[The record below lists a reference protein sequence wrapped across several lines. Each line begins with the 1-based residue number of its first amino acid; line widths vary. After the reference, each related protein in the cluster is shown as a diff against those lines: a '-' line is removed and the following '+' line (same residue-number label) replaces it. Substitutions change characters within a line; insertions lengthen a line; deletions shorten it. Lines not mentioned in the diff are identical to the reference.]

1 MLLMV
6 SWISKAMK
14 YLVSALSLTYL
25 FLSTSLGMGENK
37 LIDDFS
43 NESQNRWQFF
53 TDQVMGGIS
62 EGNASL
68 VSDKSGQYVR
78 LEGSVSTAN
87 NGGFIQIRTDINE
100 GTNEAKGIIIKAKGN
115 GEDYYIHLRTSGTVL
130 PWQYYQISFP
140 TSKNWS
146 EIKLPFE
153 NFERSSSWISKKI
166 TGDKIRTLGIVA
178 YGKNHNA
185 KLDVAYLSFY

>member
-6 SWISKAMK
+6 SWISKTMK

-115 GEDYYIHLRTSGTVL
+115 GEDYYIHLRTRGTVL

-146 EIKLPFE
+146 EIKLPFA

>member
-6 SWISKAMK
+6 SWISKMMK

-68 VSDKSGQYVR
+68 VSDTSGQYVR

-115 GEDYYIHLRTSGTVL
+115 GEDYYIHLRTRGTVL

-146 EIKLPFE
+146 EIKLPFA

>member
-6 SWISKAMK
+6 SWISKMMK
-14 YLVSALSLTYL
+14 YLVSALSLTFL
-25 FLSTSLGMGENK
+25 FLSTSLGIGENK

-146 EIKLPFE
+146 EIKLPFA

>member
-1 MLLMV
+1 MV
-6 SWISKAMK
+6 SWISKMMK

-25 FLSTSLGMGENK
+25 FLSTSLGIGENK

-146 EIKLPFE
+146 EIKLPFA

>member
-1 MLLMV
+1 MV
-6 SWISKAMK
+6 SWISKTMK

-43 NESQNRWQFF
+43 NKSQNRWQFF

-146 EIKLPFE
+146 EIKLPFA

>member
-6 SWISKAMK
+6 SWISKMMK

-140 TSKNWS
+140 TSRNWS
-146 EIKLPFE
+146 EIKLPFA

>member
-1 MLLMV
+1 MV
-6 SWISKAMK
+6 SWISKTMK

-25 FLSTSLGMGENK
+25 FLSTSLVMGENK

-115 GEDYYIHLRTSGTVL
+115 GEDYYIHLRTRGTVL

-146 EIKLPFE
+146 EIKLPFA

>member
-6 SWISKAMK
+6 SWISKMMK
-14 YLVSALSLTYL
+14 YLVTALSLTYL

-146 EIKLPFE
+146 EIKLPFA

>member
-1 MLLMV
+1 
-6 SWISKAMK
+6 MK
-14 YLVSALSLTYL
+14 IKNINIDNADIGVAAKDSSILTL
-25 FLSTSLGMGENK
+25 
-37 LIDDFS
+37 
-43 NESQNRWQFF
+43 Q
-53 TDQVMGGIS
+53 
-62 EGNASL
+62 NASL
-68 VSDKSGQYVR
+68 KNLRTCVSAYKKKQ
-78 LEGSVSTAN
+78 EF
-87 NGGFIQIRTDINE
+87 NGGFIKIRTDINE

-146 EIKLPFE
+146 EIKLPFA

>member
-6 SWISKAMK
+6 SWISKMMK

-43 NESQNRWQFF
+43 NKSQNRWQFF

-146 EIKLPFE
+146 EIKLPFA

>member
-6 SWISKAMK
+6 SWISKTMK

-43 NESQNRWQFF
+43 NKSQNRWQFF

-68 VSDKSGQYVR
+68 VSDNSGQYVR

-146 EIKLPFE
+146 EIKLPFA

>member
-1 MLLMV
+1 MV
-6 SWISKAMK
+6 SWISKTMK

-43 NESQNRWQFF
+43 NKSQNRWQFF

-68 VSDKSGQYVR
+68 VSDNSGQYVR

-146 EIKLPFE
+146 EIKLPFA

>member
-6 SWISKAMK
+6 SWISKMMK

-25 FLSTSLGMGENK
+25 FLSTSFGMGENK

-146 EIKLPFE
+146 EIKLPFA

>member
-6 SWISKAMK
+6 SWISKMMK

-100 GTNEAKGIIIKAKGN
+100 GTNEAKGIIIKAKKCNIPIFTTYN
-115 GEDYYIHLRTSGTVL
+115 GADRID
-130 PWQYYQISFP
+130 
-140 TSKNWS
+140 
-146 EIKLPFE
+146 
-153 NFERSSSWISKKI
+153 SSDPNYFGRPNTWGQRYSNILFHKEKK
-166 TGDKIRTLGIVA
+166 G
-178 YGKNHNA
+178 
-185 KLDVAYLSFY
+185 

>member
-1 MLLMV
+1 MV
-6 SWISKAMK
+6 SWISKTMK

-68 VSDKSGQYVR
+68 VSDNSGQYVR

-146 EIKLPFE
+146 EIKLPFA

>member
-1 MLLMV
+1 MV
-6 SWISKAMK
+6 SWISKTMK

-146 EIKLPFE
+146 EIKLPFA

>member
-6 SWISKAMK
+6 SWISKMMK

-53 TDQVMGGIS
+53 TDQVMGGVS
-62 EGNASL
+62 EGNASI

-146 EIKLPFE
+146 EIKLPFA

>member
-6 SWISKAMK
+6 SWISKTMK

-146 EIKLPFE
+146 EIKLPFA

-178 YGKNHNA
+178 YGRNHNA

>member
-1 MLLMV
+1 MV
-6 SWISKAMK
+6 SWISKMMK
-14 YLVSALSLTYL
+14 YLLSALSLTYL

-43 NESQNRWQFF
+43 NKSQNRWQFF
-53 TDQVMGGIS
+53 TDQVMGGVS
-62 EGNASL
+62 EGNASI

-78 LEGSVSTAN
+78 LEGSVSTGN

-146 EIKLPFE
+146 EIKLPFA

>member
-6 SWISKAMK
+6 SWISKMMK

-68 VSDKSGQYVR
+68 VSDKSGQYIR

-146 EIKLPFE
+146 EIKLPLA

-178 YGKNHNA
+178 YGRNHNA

>member
-6 SWISKAMK
+6 SWISKTMK

-87 NGGFIQIRTDINE
+87 NGGFIQIRTDIKE

-146 EIKLPFE
+146 EIKLPFA

>member
-1 MLLMV
+1 MV
-6 SWISKAMK
+6 SWISKMMK

-100 GTNEAKGIIIKAKGN
+100 GTYEAKGIIIKAKGN

-146 EIKLPFE
+146 EIKLPFA

>member
-6 SWISKAMK
+6 SWISKTMK

-43 NESQNRWQFF
+43 NKSQNRWQFF

-87 NGGFIQIRTDINE
+87 NGGFIQIRTDIKE

-146 EIKLPFE
+146 EIKLPFA

-178 YGKNHNA
+178 YGRNHNA

>member
-6 SWISKAMK
+6 SWISKMMK

-100 GTNEAKGIIIKAKGN
+100 GTSEAKGIIIKAKGN

-146 EIKLPFE
+146 EIKLPFA

>member
-6 SWISKAMK
+6 SWISKMMK

-100 GTNEAKGIIIKAKGN
+100 GTNESKGIIIKAKGN

-146 EIKLPFE
+146 EIKLPLA
-153 NFERSSSWISKKI
+153 NFERSSSWIRKKI

>member
-1 MLLMV
+1 MV

>member
-6 SWISKAMK
+6 SWINKMTK
-14 YLVSALSLTYL
+14 YLVFALSLTYL
-25 FLSTSLGMGENK
+25 FLSTSLGMGEDK

-146 EIKLPFE
+146 EIKLPFA

>member
-6 SWISKAMK
+6 SWISKMMK

-115 GEDYYIHLRTSGTVL
+115 GEHYYIHLRTSGTVL

-146 EIKLPFE
+146 EIKLPFA

-166 TGDKIRTLGIVA
+166 TGEKIRTLGIVA

>member
-1 MLLMV
+1 MV
-6 SWISKAMK
+6 SWISKMMK

-115 GEDYYIHLRTSGTVL
+115 GEDYYIHLRTRGTVL

-146 EIKLPFE
+146 EIKLPFA

>member
-6 SWISKAMK
+6 SWISKMMK

-53 TDQVMGGIS
+53 TDQVMGGVS

-146 EIKLPFE
+146 EIKLPFA

>member
-6 SWISKAMK
+6 SWISKMMK

-53 TDQVMGGIS
+53 TDQVMGGVS
-62 EGNASL
+62 EGNASI

-100 GTNEAKGIIIKAKGN
+100 GTNEAKGVIIKAKGN

-146 EIKLPFE
+146 EIKLPFA

>member
-6 SWISKAMK
+6 SWISKMMK

-115 GEDYYIHLRTSGTVL
+115 GEDYYIHLRTRGTVL

-146 EIKLPFE
+146 EIKLPFA

>member
-6 SWISKAMK
+6 SWISKMMK

-115 GEDYYIHLRTSGTVL
+115 GEDYYIHLRTRGTVL

-146 EIKLPFE
+146 EIKLPFA

-166 TGDKIRTLGIVA
+166 TGEKIRTLGIVA

>member
-6 SWISKAMK
+6 SWISKTMK

-146 EIKLPFE
+146 EIKLPFA

>member
-1 MLLMV
+1 MV
-6 SWISKAMK
+6 SWISKTMK

-115 GEDYYIHLRTSGTVL
+115 GEDYYIHLRTRGTVL

-146 EIKLPFE
+146 EIKLPFA

>member
-1 MLLMV
+1 MV
-6 SWISKAMK
+6 SWISKMMK
-14 YLVSALSLTYL
+14 YLLSALSLTYL

-146 EIKLPFE
+146 EIKLPFA

-166 TGDKIRTLGIVA
+166 TGEKIRTLGIVA

>member
-1 MLLMV
+1 MV
-6 SWISKAMK
+6 SWISKMMK
-14 YLVSALSLTYL
+14 YLVSALSLTFL
-25 FLSTSLGMGENK
+25 FLSTSLGIGENK

-146 EIKLPFE
+146 EIKLPFA

>member
-1 MLLMV
+1 MV
-6 SWISKAMK
+6 SWISKMMK

-146 EIKLPFE
+146 EIKLPFA

>member
-6 SWISKAMK
+6 SWISKMMK

-68 VSDKSGQYVR
+68 ISDKSGQYVR

-115 GEDYYIHLRTSGTVL
+115 GEDYYIHLRTRGTVL

-146 EIKLPFE
+146 EIKLPFA